1 MIREILATR
10 NYLTRLTDC
19 FTYFK
24 ENIISSLGAGLNH
37 LPRRSTHTEKGLRRL
52 SFSTVLLEQSVPPPP
67 LLICCAGPK
76 PPTIYNVKHM
86 AGVYKTWIRL
96 MLNLS
101 LTRYWWEQ
109 HLNQTDPL
117 CSARLT
123 SASPPPPPRLLLQ
136 SDSFTMKDSG
146 AFRFYSDVVCFYL
159 DLIFDRL
166 WKGKELFFFFVQ
178 TSVQACL
185 KPVFCELN
193 SRPRIKKNFLKRHYH
208 PVAARVCEVTI
219 WNITALHL

>member
-1 MIREILATR
+1 
-10 NYLTRLTDC
+10 
-19 FTYFK
+19 
-24 ENIISSLGAGLNH
+24 
-37 LPRRSTHTEKGLRRL
+37 
-52 SFSTVLLEQSVPPPP
+52 
-67 LLICCAGPK
+67 
-76 PPTIYNVKHM
+76 
-86 AGVYKTWIRL
+86 

-166 WKGKELFFFFVQ
+166 WKGKELFFFFLFKRQ
-178 TSVQACL
+178 Y
-185 KPVFCELN
+185 KPV
-193 SRPRIKKNFLKRHYH
+193 
-208 PVAARVCEVTI
+208 
-219 WNITALHL
+219 

>member
-1 MIREILATR
+1 
-10 NYLTRLTDC
+10 
-19 FTYFK
+19 
-24 ENIISSLGAGLNH
+24 
-37 LPRRSTHTEKGLRRL
+37 
-52 SFSTVLLEQSVPPPP
+52 
-67 LLICCAGPK
+67 
-76 PPTIYNVKHM
+76 
-86 AGVYKTWIRL
+86 

-166 WKGKELFFFFVQ
+166 WKGKELFFFFCSNVG
-178 TSVQACL
+178 TSLFEARFLRV
-185 KPVFCELN
+185 EL
-193 SRPRIKKNFLKRHYH
+193 
-208 PVAARVCEVTI
+208 AAS
-219 WNITALHL
+219 H